1 MDKQLINRF
10 QYLTQDL
17 DTVSHEQ
24 LTLEACQ
31 AGVQWL
37 QLRMKN
43 KLEEERLQIAKRVK
57 DICQSYG
64 CQLIINDHV
73 SLALEVNADGVH
85 LGKTDMSIGQARDI
99 LGKDKIIGGT
109 ANTFEEVQ
117 MLAAQRVS
125 YIGVGP
131 FRYTATKQNLSR
143 VLGLQGYQTIIEKC
157 KAEAIH
163 IPIVAIGG
171 ITLGDVD
178 DVRQT
183 GVHGI
188 AVSSAINLSADRTG
202 TAKSFLLAFQNRQVF
217 IQ

>member
-24 LTLEACQ
+24 LALEACK
-31 AGVQWL
+31 AGVQWV

-43 KLEEERLQIAKRVK
+43 KLEEEGLQIAKQVK

-73 SLALEVNADGVH
+73 LLALEVNAGGVH

-117 MLAAQRVS
+117 MLTKQGVN

-131 FRYTATKQNLSR
+131 FRFTATKQNLSPM
-143 VLGLQGYQTIIEKC
+143 LGLQGYQTIIEKC
-157 KAEAIH
+157 KAEAIR
-163 IPIVAIGG
+163 IPIFAIGG
-171 ITLGDVD
+171 ITLQDVED
-178 DVRQT
+178 IRQT

-188 AVSSAINLSADRTG
+188 AVSSAINLSADR
-202 TAKSFLLAFQNRQVF
+202 ARSSKSFLQALQNRQVF